1 MKIKKKDVNALSE
14 GATFRTISGTTR
26 QIRHRSYRISI
37 PRVWLQHR
45 RLSIR
50 FPICN
55 CALLLAF
62 FSAGCASVRP
72 EKKGDVLLYESDGTP
87 PTSIFGLAMAAHS
100 LEFPKV
106 PIGKEGSTVIR
117 VRNLPVAVIPG
128 EAGLTVGRWELD
140 RPAGKQPWRSA
151 VFQLRISES
160 SGKIIHER
168 TIRLRDWEGQSHSDH
183 WFAPPRIFIPIVPW
197 ELVNHP
203 PASAKNYDLT
213 VTVSTPSCRK
223 SDWLSIR
230 ASRSCFDSLEILP
243 MDLPRP
249 TSEAKP
255 APRR

>member
-1 MKIKKKDVNALSE
+1 MNALGE
-14 GATFRTISGTTR
+14 GATFRTISGTAR

-37 PRVWLQHR
+37 PRIWRQHR
-45 RLSIR
+45 QLSIR
-50 FPICN
+50 FPIRV
-55 CALLLAF
+55 CALFLGFLA
-62 FSAGCASVRP
+62 AGCTSVRP
-72 EKKGDVLLYESDGTP
+72 EKKGDVLFYESDGTP

-106 PIGKEGSTVIR
+106 SIGKEGSTVIR

-151 VFQLRISES
+151 VFQVRISES
-160 SGKIIHER
+160 SGKIVHER

-203 PASAKNYDLT
+203 PESAKNYDLT
-213 VTVSTPSCRK
+213 VSVLAASQRK
-223 SDWLSIR
+223 ADQLSIR
-230 ASRSCFDSLEILP
+230 AWRGYGHPMEVKLEERPGFAREGKTSASL
-243 MDLPRP
+243 
-249 TSEAKP
+249 
-255 APRR
+255 